1 MRNWFLAD
9 FDLFRLNTKF
19 FRIMFCFDKSL
30 DEIFLTDSLFKKN
43 KWNALCKIYCL
54 DKTLFKT
61 N

>member
-43 KWNALCKIYCL
+43 K
-54 DKTLFKT
+54 
-61 N
+61 